1 MGRSGDRHAG
11 RSSRGR
17 FNRTS
22 QHRQQKPKK
31 KKKTIDDYCFYV
43 GSSKHASDFE
53 TISRSRTLHIK
64 RFLLA

>member
-1 MGRSGDRHAG
+1 MGRSRDRHAG

-31 KKKTIDDYCFYV
+31 KKKTIDDYFFYV